1 MKRFMFSLALLLL
14 FSGCI
19 QMKTDE
25 DCQSLTQD
33 EIETQTAW
41 GYAPTGVDEHY
52 FVKAKV
58 TCWHNAALAH
68 AAMNNRINATLACNN
83 ILEASTD
90 SLDQDLLA
98 REHVYCIG
106 AIAPR
111 LRDQSICEEID
122 GDSFAFEKTR
132 CISNSEV
139 EEQVCVLTTFALL
152 ALSIPLFFLRRKED

>member
-1 MKRFMFSLALLLL
+1 MNRLMFSLALLLL

-25 DCQSLTQD
+25 DCESLTQD
-33 EIETQTAW
+33 EIASQTAW

-68 AAMNNRINATLACNN
+68 AAMNNRINATIACNN
-83 ILEASTD
+83 ILDVSTD
-90 SLDQDLLA
+90 ASDQSLLV

-106 AIAPR
+106 AIAYR
-111 LRDQSICEEID
+111 LRDQSICEYID
-122 GDSFAFEKTR
+122 EEEYAFEKTR
-132 CISNSEV
+132 CIANSEV
-139 EEQVCVLTTFALL
+139 EDQVCVLTTFALL
-152 ALSIPLFFLRRKED
+152 SLAVSLFIMKRKKN